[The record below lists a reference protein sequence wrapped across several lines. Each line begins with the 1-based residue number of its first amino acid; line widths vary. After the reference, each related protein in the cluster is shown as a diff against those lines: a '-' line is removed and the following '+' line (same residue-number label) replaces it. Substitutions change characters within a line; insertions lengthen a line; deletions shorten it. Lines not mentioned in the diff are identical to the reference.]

1 MRAAADSIA
10 MVTRMVDTRA
20 IRETDTRAGERTA
33 AVAAGTAE
41 DRTAVLTAGETP
53 SRGCCFARLFTDAS
67 YLMCC
72 IFFKK
77 KNFVKNPGYLL

>member
-20 IRETDTRAGERTA
+20 IRETDTRAGGRTV

-41 DRTAVLTAGETP
+41 ERTAAMAAGATP
-53 SRGCCFARLFTDAS
+53 SRGRCLARLHPDAS
-67 YLMCC
+67 YLLCY
-72 IFFKK
+72 IFF
-77 KNFVKNPGYLL
+77 

>member
-1 MRAAADSIA
+1 MVGVTGQKAATTMRAAADSIA

-41 DRTAVLTAGETP
+41 DRTAADMTAGGTP
-53 SRGCCFARLFTDAS
+53 SRGCCFSRLHPDAS

-72 IFFKK
+72 IF
-77 KNFVKNPGYLL
+77 